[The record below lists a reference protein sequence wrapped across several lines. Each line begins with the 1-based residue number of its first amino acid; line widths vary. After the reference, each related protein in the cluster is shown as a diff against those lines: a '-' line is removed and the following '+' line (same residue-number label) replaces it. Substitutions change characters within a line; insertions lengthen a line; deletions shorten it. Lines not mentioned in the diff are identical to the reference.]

1 MVSPVAIIASADDEG
16 EDSKKS
22 DFISGI
28 KGAGY
33 GESFSKDLDKAGKIT
48 QKRNIYSRLV
58 Y

>member
-1 MVSPVAIIASADDEG
+1 MSASVIVLPQMVSPVAIIASADDEG

-33 GESFSKDLDKAGKIT
+33 GESFF
-48 QKRNIYSRLV
+48 
-58 Y
+58 